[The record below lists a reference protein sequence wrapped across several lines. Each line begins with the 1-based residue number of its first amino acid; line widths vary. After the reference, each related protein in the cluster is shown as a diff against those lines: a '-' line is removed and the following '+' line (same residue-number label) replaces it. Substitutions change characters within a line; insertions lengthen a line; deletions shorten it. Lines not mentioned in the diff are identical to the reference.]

1 MSLQVT
7 IRKNFLTSMTLD
19 ETFPLAKKVLTT
31 IGLKNLKTKKSVE
44 PSYLL
49 VEYKESFMQKGE
61 IEFYFVAL
69 RSKTEFS
76 IDWTYPSKKKQSV
89 QDEENHCQEI
99 EEIRLKM
106 NSTELFFSENLCDS
120 QFSKDES
127 VKIKCRA
134 CLEAYEEDLG
144 KCPKCGFGETQSY

>member
-1 MSLQVT
+1 
-7 IRKNFLTSMTLD
+7 MTLE
-19 ETFPLAKKVLTT
+19 ETFFLAKKVLAT
-31 IGLKNLKTKKSVE
+31 IKLKNLKTKKSVE

-76 IDWTYPSKKKQSV
+76 IDWTYTSKKKHPSQ
-89 QDEENHCQEI
+89 ELETHCQEI

-106 NSTELFFSENLCDS
+106 NSTELFSSRNLSEGK
-120 QFSKDES
+120 FSKDES

-134 CLEAYEEDLG
+134 CLEAYEEALS
-144 KCPKCGFGETQSY
+144 KCPKCGFSETQPI

>member
-1 MSLQVT
+1 LSSQVT
-7 IRKNFLTSMTLD
+7 IRKNFLTSMTLE
-19 ETFPLAKKVLTT
+19 ETFFLAKKVLTT

-69 RSKTEFS
+69 QSKTEFS
-76 IDWTYPSKKKQSV
+76 IDWSYPSKKKQSS
-89 QDEENHCQEI
+89 QDEETRCQEI

-106 NSTELFFSENLCDS
+106 NSTELFSSRNLEDN
-120 QFSKDES
+120 QFGKDES

-134 CLEAYEEDLG
+134 CLEAYEEALG
-144 KCPKCGFGETQSY
+144 KCPKCGFSGTLAS

>member
-1 MSLQVT
+1 
-7 IRKNFLTSMTLD
+7 MTLD
-19 ETFPLAKKVLTT
+19 ETFSLAKKVLTT

-61 IEFYFVAL
+61 IEIYFVAL
-69 RSKTEFS
+69 QSKTEFS

-89 QDEENHCQEI
+89 QDQENHYQEI

-106 NSTELFFSENLCDS
+106 NSTELFFSRNLVDS

-127 VKIKCRA
+127 VKIKCRS
-134 CLEAYEEDLG
+134 CLEAYDEALG
-144 KCPKCGFGETQSY
+144 KCPKCGFSGTQSSWRQEF

>member
-1 MSLQVT
+1 MNLE
-7 IRKNFLTSMTLD
+7 
-19 ETFPLAKKVLTT
+19 ETFFLAKKVLTT

-69 RSKTEFS
+69 QSKTEFS
-76 IDWTYPSKKKQSV
+76 IDWSYPSKKKQSS
-89 QDEENHCQEI
+89 QDEETHCQEI

-106 NSTELFFSENLCDS
+106 NSTELFSSRNL
-120 QFSKDES
+120 E
-127 VKIKCRA
+127 
-134 CLEAYEEDLG
+134 G
-144 KCPKCGFGETQSY
+144 

>member
-1 MSLQVT
+1 
-7 IRKNFLTSMTLD
+7 MTLD
-19 ETFPLAKKVLTT
+19 ETFSLAKKVLNT
-31 IGLKNLKTKKSVE
+31 IGLKNLKIKKSVE

-49 VEYKESFMQKGE
+49 VEYKEGFMQKGE

-89 QDEENHCQEI
+89 QDGENHCKEI

-106 NSTELFFSENLCDS
+106 NSTELFSSRNLVDI

-134 CLEAYEEDLG
+134 CLEPYEEPLG
-144 KCPKCGFGETQSY
+144 KCPKCGFGGIQSN